1 MSVLTSLD
9 DRAFLAVNDF
19 ARDTPWLH
27 GPAVDFAKYGV
38 VLFGLAIVAAVVYSR
53 WHEARTTAAAVWA
66 GIGTMVAVAVN
77 QPIGNAVGE
86 HRPYTVYPHALLLV
100 DKTTDFSFPSDHA
113 VMAGA
118 VAMGLFLVSRRLG
131 LVALLAALLMAF
143 TRVYVGA
150 HYPQDV
156 VAGLLLGAAVVAI
169 GWLLVASPLTSAVG
183 ALRETRL
190 SPVLVADQP
199 VAAAAARPARRPENR
214 QPPRNVPSRDR

>member
-27 GPAVDFAKYGV
+27 GAAVDFAKYGV
-38 VLFGLAIVAAVVYSR
+38 VLFGLGIVAAVVYSR
-53 WHEARTTAAAVWA
+53 WRDARTSAAALWA
-66 GIGTMVAVAVN
+66 GMGTLLAVAVN
-77 QPIGNAVGE
+77 QPIGNALGA
-86 HRPYTVYPHALLLV
+86 HRPYTAYPHALVLV
-100 DKTTDFSFPSDHA
+100 DRTTDFSLPSDHA

-131 LVALLAALLMAF
+131 LVAAGAAVLMAA

-156 VAGLLLGAAVVAI
+156 IAGLALGAVLVGL
-169 GWLLVASPLTSAVG
+169 GWLLVGRLLTSAVCR
-183 ALRETRL
+183 LRTTRL
-190 SPVLVADQP
+190 SPLLVAGHR
-199 VAAAAARPARRPENR
+199 VAAAAERPA
-214 QPPRNVPSRDR
+214 

>member
-1 MSVLTSLD
+1 MSVLTSID
-9 DRAFLAVNDF
+9 DHAFLAVNDF

-66 GIGTMVAVAVN
+66 GAGTMLAVAVN

-86 HRPYTVYPHALLLV
+86 HRPYTMYPHALLLV

-131 LVALLAALLMAF
+131 LVAVAAALLMAF

-150 HYPQDV
+150 HYPLDV
-156 VAGLLLGAAVVAI
+156 VVGLALGAGVVAL
-169 GWLLVASPLTSAVG
+169 GWLLVARPLTSAVS

-190 SPVLVADQP
+190 SPVLLADQP
-199 VAAAAARPARRPENR
+199 VAAAARPARRPENR